1 MEADSLDLDAAMRDL
16 RRLFARA
23 RREGVLPH
31 LLDRA
36 LFHEAWS
43 VLNTQPFR
51 VRDRYHA
58 ELMDG
63 RRAFL
68 LAGLSRTVGKRYENA
83 RTA

>member
-1 MEADSLDLDAAMRDL
+1 MEVNSLDLDAAMRDL

-23 RREGVLPH
+23 RREGVYPH

-36 LFHEAWS
+36 QFHEAWS
-43 VLNTQPFR
+43 VLNAQPFHI
-51 VRDRYHA
+51 RDSYHG

-68 LAGLSRTVGKRYENA
+68 LTGHSRTAGKRYENA
-83 RTA
+83 LAA